1 MSEQIPHRRQRCPA
15 LTRLCLL
22 GTLLLAV
29 GVAAFAQEQRP
40 LRFAVIEGWAMPM
53 MQFVDGQTTTGI
65 LYDLYMHLAQKVG
78 RDAELVLIPRLR
90 AQSARAR
97 GEIDVHCYVNPSWH
111 QDSHHQYIWSQ
122 PLLVHHD
129 LIVGRSAEPDFT
141 LEKLHGQRLGTVLGF
156 NYPGL
161 QALFDSARVHR
172 EDVRT
177 QALVMEKLEAG
188 RYRYAVSN
196 NLSLDWFNRHR
207 SKAERLHALGEIS
220 SDLIYC
226 LVRDA
231 PDVPTQA
238 LLGALVQMK
247 QDGELEAIL
256 ARYR

>member
-78 RDAELVLIPRLR
+78 RDAELVVIPRLR

-122 PLLVHHD
+122 PLLVQHG
-129 LIVGRSAEPDFT
+129 LIVGRSAEPDFGLPWTRTMECQRWSQMPT
-141 LEKLHGQRLGTVLGF
+141 LGRLGLDSGGLSFDGYIAVAS
-156 NYPGL
+156 NPGTSHI
-161 QALFDSARVHR
+161 A
-172 EDVRT
+172 T
-177 QALVMEKLEAG
+177 
-188 RYRYAVSN
+188 
-196 NLSLDWFNRHR
+196 
-207 SKAERLHALGEIS
+207 
-220 SDLIYC
+220 
-226 LVRDA
+226 
-231 PDVPTQA
+231 
-238 LLGALVQMK
+238 
-247 QDGELEAIL
+247 
-256 ARYR
+256 